1 MSGEDDGESSNS
13 EFLDLNEN
21 GDIIDNED
29 DSELSKQLEERKKLR
44 ALKLGFEAQK
54 EIVYNKQLPYSG
66 KQSQTLKHRPQ
77 FGVFRKN
84 RPRIDEM
91 VCRYKSQSRASH
103 RAERAE
109 AGAGDLGIASQ
120 QVHQALRSEVPQGG
134 SHHPHQDSHEL
145 HHQSR

>member
-21 GDIIDNED
+21 GEIIDNE

-44 ALKLGFEAQK
+44 ALKLGFGAQK

-66 KQSQTLKHRPQ
+66 KQSRTLKHRPQ
-77 FGVFRKN
+77 FRVFRKD
-84 RPRIDEM
+84 RPRIHEM
-91 VCRYKSQSRASH
+91 VCRYKSQSRPSH
-103 RAERAE
+103 RPERAE
-109 AGAGDLGIASQ
+109 AGTGDLGIASQ
-120 QVHQALRSEVPQGG
+120 QVHQALRSEVSKGG
-134 SHHPHQDSHEL
+134 PHHPHQDSHEL